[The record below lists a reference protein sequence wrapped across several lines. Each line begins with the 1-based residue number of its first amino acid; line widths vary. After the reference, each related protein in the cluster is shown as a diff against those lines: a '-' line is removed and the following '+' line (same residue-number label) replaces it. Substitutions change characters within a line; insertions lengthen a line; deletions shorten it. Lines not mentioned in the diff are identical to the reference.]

1 MQTYRMITRLSSS
14 GKGGTRSLTHCVAVS
29 ANGLHGLTSA
39 PGIQLFQNSM
49 NVIPHRE
56 FREIQVG
63 GDLFVCQTLG
73 VESHQLL
80 LAHSMIRSLGRS
92 LERDLFDHMRNQD
105 EYAV

>member
-1 MQTYRMITRLSSS
+1 MQTYRLITRLSSS
-14 GKGGTRSLTHCVAVS
+14 GMGGSRSLTHWVAVS
-29 ANGLHGLTSA
+29 ENGIHGLTSA

-73 VESHQLL
+73 DESHQLL
-80 LAHSMIRSLGRS
+80 LTHSKIRSRGRS
-92 LERDLFDHMRNQD
+92 LERDLFDHMRN
-105 EYAV
+105 EAE